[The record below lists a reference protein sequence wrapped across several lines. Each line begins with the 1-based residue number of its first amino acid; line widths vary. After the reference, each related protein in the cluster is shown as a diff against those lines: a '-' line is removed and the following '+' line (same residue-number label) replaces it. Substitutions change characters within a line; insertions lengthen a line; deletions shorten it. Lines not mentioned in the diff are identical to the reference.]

1 MEKLKGHIAL
11 GLRQF
16 LASTDNICK
25 HILVLDQAQQKSMQ
39 NYPACKEF
47 RENSLLFVDLSELL
61 ENEVTAT
68 LTLEEE
74 KDRILNRPRR
84 DPDFIR

>member
-1 MEKLKGHIAL
+1 
-11 GLRQF
+11 
-16 LASTDNICK
+16 
-25 HILVLDQAQQKSMQ
+25 MQ

-47 RENSLLFVDLSELL
+47 RENSLLFVDLSDLL
-61 ENEVTAT
+61 EKEVTTT